1 MRLWPLCRFTLALV
15 LAPGFARASTPAWAD
30 LDPNVRSVA
39 LGGAGAG
46 LELGADSGVLNPAF
60 LGWAEGA
67 EGVLM
72 HNAWLGD
79 SSIEHAAF
87 GASLARGLGGALV
100 VDHASLGSVQGTV
113 VGSGGGVYETEI
125 FHPGGT
131 RLAAALGKR
140 WGPFGLGAS
149 LQGIW
154 ETGTGFNGSH
164 LLWGTGLAW
173 APSRS
178 PFSGG
183 VYLQGEAEGAGSDPK
198 TSLSVKPALSARWGT
213 PDASAWV
220 ATMEGS
226 FGGNDPKGT
235 ILGGVEWAYLSKYF
249 VRVGYRQ
256 FMDQAEL
263 AGVRGLSAGAGWE
276 VASLQIDYAF
286 TSMGS
291 LGMGHQLSISA
302 HFAGKHRLKRPEKK
316 PSNPARIVSSDPKT
330 VQPVPG
336 STRVEPTPGS
346 GMMDYYRV
354 GQAAL
359 KAGRYKDSADAFL
372 KAVAVNDPEVKGF
385 YYAEAYSTLGRLYQ
399 HYAKSTDHLS
409 KARIYYLKAL
419 DIDSQTE
426 SARNGLNSLDRGMP
440 QTP

>member
-1 MRLWPLCRFTLALV
+1 MRVGLLFPLALG
-15 LAPGFARASTPAWAD
+15 LAFVPGFMRASTPAWAD

-39 LGGAGAG
+39 LGGAGAAIP
-46 LELGADSGVLNPAF
+46 LGADSAVLNPAF
-60 LGWAEGA
+60 LGWSEGA

-72 HNAWLGD
+72 HNAWLED
-79 SSIEHAAF
+79 STLEHAAL
-87 GASLARGLGGALV
+87 GTSLTRGLGGALV

-113 VGSGGGVYETEI
+113 VGSGGGVFETEI

-131 RLAAALGKR
+131 RLGAALGKR

-154 ETGTGFNGSH
+154 ETGTGVNGSH
-164 LLWGTGLAW
+164 VLWGSGLAW

-178 PFSGG
+178 PISGG
-183 VYLQGEAEGAGSDPK
+183 VYLQGEAGGSASNPRK
-198 TSLSVKPALSARWGT
+198 SLAVRPALTARWGN

-226 FGGNDPKGT
+226 FGGNDLKGS
-235 ILGGVEWAYLSKYF
+235 ILGGVEWGYLSKYF

-256 FMDQAEL
+256 FMYQAEL

-276 VASLQIDYAF
+276 VSALQIDYAF

-291 LGMGHQLSISA
+291 LGVGHQLSLSV
-302 HFAGKHRLKRPEKK
+302 HFSGKPRAKRTEKKRP
-316 PSNPARIVSSDPKT
+316 NPAQVGSPDT
-330 VQPVPG
+330 NAVQPVPD
-336 STRVEPTPGS
+336 STRVAAATGG
-346 GMMDYYRV
+346 GMMDYYRE

-359 KAGRYKDSADAFL
+359 KAGRYKESAEALL
-372 KAVAVNDPEVKGF
+372 KAVAIQDTDVKGF

-399 HYAKSTDHLS
+399 HYAKSPNRLS

-419 DIDSQTE
+419 DIDSKTA
-426 SARNGLNSLDRGMP
+426 SAKNGLKSLDREMP
-440 QTP
+440 QAP